1 MMEAFTVLEGLA
13 APLRRDNVDTD
24 AILPKQFMKS
34 VARTGFGPNLFD
46 SWRYLDHGEPGQDPA
61 ARVPNP
67 DFVLN
72 KARYRG
78 ATILLAGR
86 NFGCGSS
93 REHAPWALLQ
103 YGFRV
108 IVAEGFADIFRQ
120 NCCKNGVLPVELD
133 AAAMAALF
141 AAAEGEGG
149 CRLRVDLERQT
160 VDGPGGFHARF
171 GIAAASR
178 HALLHGLDE
187 IGLTLRRRERIAA
200 FERER
205 LARYPW
211 LSAPIALLE

>member
-1 MMEAFTVLEGLA
+1 MEPFTVVDGLA

-46 SWRYLDHGEPGQDPA
+46 SWRYLDPGEPGQDPA
-61 ARVPNP
+61 MRRPNP

-72 KARYRG
+72 QPRYRA

-108 IVAEGFADIFRQ
+108 LVAVGFADIFRQ
-120 NCCKNGVLPVELD
+120 NCTKNGVLPVELGD
-133 AAAMAALF
+133 AALDILF
-141 AAAEGEGG
+141 AAAESEGG
-149 CRLRVDLERQT
+149 CRLRVDLEQQRVT
-160 VDGPGGFHARF
+160 GPGGF
-171 GIAAASR
+171 AASFDIAPAAR
-178 HALLHGLDE
+178 HALLGGLDE

-211 LSAPIALLE
+211 LAASIQT

>member
-1 MMEAFTVLEGLA
+1 MEPVTVVEGLA
-13 APLRRDNVDTD
+13 APLDRDNVDTD

-46 SWRYLDHGEPGQDPA
+46 SWRYLDHGEPGQDNTHRPL
-61 ARVPNP
+61 NP

-72 KARYRG
+72 APRYQG
-78 ATILLAGR
+78 AAILLAGR

-108 IVAEGFADIFRQ
+108 IIAASFADIFRQ
-120 NCCKNGVLPVELD
+120 NCTKNGILPVELD
-133 AAAMAALF
+133 RTAMDALF
-141 AAAEGEGG
+141 AAAEGPHG
-149 CRLRVDLERQT
+149 CRLRVDLARQT
-160 VDGPGGFHARF
+160 VEGPDGFTAHF
-171 GIAAASR
+171 DIAPSTR

-187 IGLTLRRRERIAA
+187 IGLTLQQRTRIAQ

-205 LARYPW
+205 LARFPW
-211 LSAPIALLE
+211 LAAPIVS

>member
-1 MMEAFTVLEGLA
+1 MMEAITVIEGLA

-46 SWRYLDHGEPGQDPA
+46 SWRYLDPGEPGQDPA
-61 ARVPNP
+61 ARRPNP

-72 KARYRG
+72 QPRYRG
-78 ATILLAGR
+78 AAILLAGR

-120 NCCKNGVLPVELD
+120 NCSKNGILPVELD
-133 AAAMAALF
+133 GAAMERLF
-141 AAAEGEGG
+141 AAAEGAQG
-149 CRLRVDLERQT
+149 CRLRVDLEGQA

-171 GIAAASR
+171 EIAQASR

-187 IGLTLRRRERIAA
+187 IGLTLGQRDRIAA

-211 LSAPIALLE
+211 LAAPIQS

>member
-1 MMEAFTVLEGLA
+1 MEPLVIVEGLA

-34 VARTGFGPNLFD
+34 VERTGFGPNLFD
-46 SWRYLDHGEPGQDPA
+46 SWRYLDPGAPGQDPA
-61 ARVPNP
+61 SRRPNP
-67 DFVLN
+67 RFVLN
-72 KARYRG
+72 QPRYRG

-108 IVAEGFADIFRQ
+108 IVAAGFADIFRQ
-120 NCCKNGVLPVELD
+120 NCTKNGVLPVELD
-133 AAAMAALF
+133 EAALDVLF
-141 AAAEGEGG
+141 AAAEGARG
-149 CRLRVDLERQT
+149 CRLRVDLERQHVT
-160 VDGPGGFHARF
+160 GPHGFAAPF
-171 GIAAASR
+171 AIAPAAR
-178 HALLHGLDE
+178 HALLNGLDE

-211 LSAPIALLE
+211 LDASIRT